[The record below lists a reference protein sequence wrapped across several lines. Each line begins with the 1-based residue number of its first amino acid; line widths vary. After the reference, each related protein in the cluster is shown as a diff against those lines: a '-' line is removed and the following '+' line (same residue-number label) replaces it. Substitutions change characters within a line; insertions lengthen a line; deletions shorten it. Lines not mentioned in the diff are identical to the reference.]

1 VHKAELDSEVD
12 GLLDEIDDVL
22 EVNAEEFVRS
32 FVRKGG
38 QGWTGLLLDPG
49 FFQGAVA
56 AGVAAIATWET
67 FKLALTRTLK
77 AFRHLEGPVAHMI
90 SADGTLD
97 AGLEELVQAVGGYFR
112 DVSLGENAVDR
123 PPADRGTRHSN
134 QILLA
139 VGSSGHD
146 VTLTHQH
153 TIAIDIGH
161 ELQPGI
167 ADHKL
172 WLLDVCWLL
181 GVSRCCQDGSQR
193 QTGEADQDLSHGR
206 FHLYLDLVENVCLSV
221 DRDHWA
227 FPSSLKSVGTDFN
240 EDLARGFGVCGDG
253 EGLVD
258 VLDRQH
264 MCDHLLDLRILVE

>member
-97 AGLEELVQAVGGYFR
+97 AGLEELVQAVGAISVTCHSARMQLIG
-112 DVSLGENAVDR
+112 R
-123 PPADRGTRHSN
+123 PRTAEPGTATRYCWPS
-134 QILLA
+134 A
-139 VGSSGHD
+139 PV
-146 VTLTHQH
+146 VT
-153 TIAIDIGH
+153 
-161 ELQPGI
+161 
-167 ADHKL
+167 
-172 WLLDVCWLL
+172 
-181 GVSRCCQDGSQR
+181 
-193 QTGEADQDLSHGR
+193 
-206 FHLYLDLVENVCLSV
+206 
-221 DRDHWA
+221 
-227 FPSSLKSVGTDFN
+227 
-240 EDLARGFGVCGDG
+240 
-253 EGLVD
+253 
-258 VLDRQH
+258 
-264 MCDHLLDLRILVE
+264 M